1 MMMASP
7 TLPRRAGNDPADYG
21 RHRFGSAR
29 VIALPAAASWAREAI
44 EAEGTLHDWA
54 SSGPES
60 ASFAGRGEVYSFQAP
75 ADGPDRRKR
84 WAVRHYRR
92 GGAVAARLG
101 DRYLRLGRSRPERE
115 IHAASAARA
124 RGIRTPAVVAGAVY
138 PAGMYYRCDLATEVV
153 TGASTLAD
161 VARDTDGT
169 RAWLDAM
176 AAAGR
181 LATELAGAGILH
193 VDFNAHNILFE
204 EGDTGRP
211 WVIDLDRARVSNRR
225 DSDAAE
231 RMLARLTRSVVKVG
245 TPTGE
250 SLGDGEVLVALRGKA

>member
-153 TGASTLAD
+153 PGARTLAD
-161 VARDTDGT
+161 VAHDTDGT

-181 LATELAGAGILH
+181 LATELAGAGILQ

-231 RMLARLTRSVVKVG
+231 RMLARLTRSAVKVG
-245 TPTGE
+245 TSTVE
-250 SLGDGEVLVALRGKA
+250 ALGDGEVLVALRGKA